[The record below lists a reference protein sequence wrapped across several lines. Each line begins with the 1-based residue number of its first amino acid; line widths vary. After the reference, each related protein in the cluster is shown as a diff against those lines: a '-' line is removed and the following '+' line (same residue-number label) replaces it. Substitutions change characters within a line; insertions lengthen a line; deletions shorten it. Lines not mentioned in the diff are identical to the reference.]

1 MSVDDAV
8 TVADS
13 LPVFTV
19 LKVSWSLLRDLPF
32 RKTLL
37 PNPRLQ
43 NTLPPPT
50 VPPSPSIF
58 FPAPAHMLM
67 CVPCALLGLFIL
79 SMRAE
84 AASCTKKSVRTDVLE
99 SGLGAW
105 YLS

>member
-1 MSVDDAV
+1 
-8 TVADS
+8 
-13 LPVFTV
+13 
-19 LKVSWSLLRDLPF
+19 
-32 RKTLL
+32 
-37 PNPRLQ
+37 
-43 NTLPPPT
+43 
-50 VPPSPSIF
+50 
-58 FPAPAHMLM
+58 MLM